1 MRTIFK
7 PLESGVKQV
16 PKVTFCGQQR
26 TIVQTF
32 QFGIDLGGTKTE
44 LIVLDRVGLIRF
56 RQRVPTPAYDYQA
69 ILQTIVSIVRQAEAT
84 LGATAQALG
93 IGAPGTP
100 YGSDGRLKNA
110 NTTCLIGQPLATD
123 LQNLLAI
130 PVIVENDAN
139 CLVLSEATDGAGSDA
154 VTVFGVILGTG
165 VGGGLVV
172 NKQLVNGPNRITGE
186 WGHNPLPRWFKQK
199 NTATSGRQC
208 YCGLEDC
215 IETYLSGQGLSLT
228 HQRLNQEIDK
238 ALTAQE
244 IVLAAQAGDATAQA
258 AIEHYVDALSQ
269 SLATVINVIDPD
281 IIVFGGGLSQLP
293 SLCAGVQTRLS
304 GHVFGGD
311 VQTRLAVATHGDSS
325 GVRGAAWL
333 TRPYL
338 GQSLDHPH
346 DQT

>member
-1 MRTIFK
+1 MRSIFK
-7 PLESGVKQV
+7 PLESSVKQA
-16 PKVTFCGQQR
+16 PKAGFSRPPRLT
-26 TIVQTF
+26 VQPF

-44 LIVLDRVGLIRF
+44 LIVLDRVGRTQF
-56 RQRVPTPAYDYQA
+56 KQRVPTPASHYQA
-69 ILQTIVSIVRQAEAT
+69 IVQAIVSLVRQAET
-84 LGATAQALG
+84 SLGVTAQALG
-93 IGAPGTP
+93 VGAPGTP
-100 YGSDGRLKNA
+100 FGLDGRLKNA

-139 CLVLSEATDGAGSDA
+139 CLVLSEATDGAASGA
-154 VTVFGVILGTG
+154 NTVFGVILGTG

-199 NTATSGRQC
+199 NAMTSRRQC

-228 HQRLNQEIDK
+228 YKELNRASDET
-238 ALTAQE
+238 LTAKD
-244 IVLAAQAGDATAQA
+244 IVQTAQSGDEA
-258 AIEHYVDALSQ
+258 ARVAIEHYFDALSQ

-293 SLCAGVQTRLS
+293 SLCASVQARLS